1 MREERPLRPA
11 VHAAMLLFVLLTP
24 AVGGWGMAGVALGA
38 LLLNA
43 FVLPR
48 TRLGRA
54 LARPGEGRWNGLLSY
69 PAAVALCF
77 AILPAEAAAGAA
89 AAMALGDPAAA
100 WAGRRGGGRGRLP
113 WNPRK
118 SLPGTATFVA
128 VAWAGIALVALAAF
142 PEFRGLPRTALAA
155 DPAALGF
162 LLGWA
167 LAGALAGGLV
177 ESFHLPVDDNL
188 PVALATGTVLALLA
202 PG

>member
-1 MREERPLRPA
+1 MTEERPLRPA

-24 AVGGWGMAGVALGA
+24 VLGRWGMAGVALAA

-43 FVLPR
+43 LVLPR
-48 TRLGRA
+48 TAFGRR

-69 PAAVALCF
+69 PAAVALGF
-77 AILPAEAAAGAA
+77 AILPPEAAAGAW

-100 WAGRRGGGRGRLP
+100 WAGRRSGGRGRLP

-118 SLPGTATFVA
+118 SVAGTVTSGA
-128 VAWAGIALVALAAF
+128 VAWAAVALTALAVF
-142 PEFRGLPRTALAA
+142 PEFRGVPRAVLAA
-155 DPAALGF
+155 DPAALAI

-167 LAGALAGGLV
+167 LAGAAAGGLA
-177 ESFHLPVDDNL
+177 ESFDLPFDDNL
-188 PVALATGTVLALLA
+188 PVYAATGAALALLV